1 MRKSLV
7 VVDCQND
14 FITGTLACD
23 NAEVAVE
30 KIVDYINKNPDAE
43 VFYTSDWHSEV
54 NGSFKENGGIWPPHC
69 VAGTWGAE
77 MSETFAKIKD
87 ENRRPNEKNTYY
99 KGIDDKVEEY
109 SAVNAKNKDGKILHE
124 ELGEE
129 VVVVGIASEYCVRET
144 ALDINKKIN
153 KVIIR
158 KDLLGYVNRE
168 DHVKNIDELDKIIS
182 II

>member
-1 MRKSLV
+1 MTKSSV

-23 NAEVAVE
+23 NAEDAVD
-30 KIVDYINKNPDAE
+30 KIVDFVNENPDVK

-77 MSETFAKIKD
+77 LSKAFEKINDETK
-87 ENRRPNEKNTYY
+87 RPNENNTYY
-99 KGIDDKVEEY
+99 KGLDDHVEEY
-109 SAVNAKNKDGKILHE
+109 SAFNAKNKAGRVLHE
-124 ELGEE
+124 ETGDE

-144 ALDINKKIN
+144 ALDFNKKIN
-153 KVIIR
+153 KVVIK
-158 KDLLGYVNRE
+158 KDLLGYVNGE